1 MKKERSLEY
10 EDEKLILLTQKG
22 KMKAFEILVNRYKKN
37 AYFIAL
43 GLVGNSEDAYDL
55 SQDAFVKVYRSI
67 NKYNG
72 TSKFFPWFYTI
83 LTNLCKNH
91 LKRQNVKKRYLSQET
106 ERQKLNSEAQN
117 SSNSEEKLEKL
128 ALKEKLLEE
137 IEKLPF
143 KFKEIIVLKHFRDL
157 SYKEISEVLEIPIGS
172 VMSRLY
178 YARKK
183 LKESLK
189 DFRE

>member
-1 MKKERSLEY
+1 LEND
-10 EDEKLILLTQKG
+10 DENLILLSQKG
-22 KMKAFEILVNRYKKN
+22 KIRAFEKLVNRYKKN

-43 GLVGNSEDAYDL
+43 GLVGNSEDAFDL
-55 SQDAFVKVYRSI
+55 SQDAFVRVYKSL

-91 LKRQNVKKRYLSQET
+91 LKKQDVRKKYLSNEIAKEKFSREHESESES
-106 ERQKLNSEAQN
+106 ERESLKQKL
-117 SSNSEEKLEKL
+117 LD
-128 ALKEKLLEE
+128 E
-137 IEKLPF
+137 IEKLPY
-143 KFKEIIVLKHFRDL
+143 KFKEIIVLKHFRGF
-157 SYKEISEVLEIPIGS
+157 SYREISETLGIPVGS

-183 LKESLK
+183 LKENLK
-189 DFRE
+189 HLKG

>member
-1 MKKERSLEY
+1 MEND
-10 EDEKLILLTQKG
+10 DEKLILLCQKG
-22 KMKAFEILVNRYKKN
+22 KIRAFERLVNKYKKN

-43 GLVGNSEDAYDL
+43 GLVGNSDDAYDL
-55 SQDAFVKVYRSI
+55 SQEAFVRVYKSI

-72 TSKFFPWFYTI
+72 RSRFFPWFYTI

-91 LKRQNVKKRYLSQET
+91 LKKRDVQRKYLNNELAT
-106 ERQKLNSEAQN
+106 ERVSQSQNPEA
-117 SSNSEEKLEKL
+117 ELEKDN
-128 ALKEKLLEE
+128 LKEKLLEE

-143 KFKEIIVLKHFRDL
+143 KFKEIIVLKHFRGF
-157 SYKEISEVLEIPIGS
+157 SYKEISEALGIPVGS

-183 LKESLK
+183 LKENLK
-189 DFRE
+189 DLRG

>member
-10 EDEKLILLTQKG
+10 EDEKLLLLTQKG

-43 GLVGNSEDAYDL
+43 GLVGNSDDAYDL
-55 SQDAFVKVYRSI
+55 SQEAFVKVYRAI

-91 LKRQNVKKRYLSQET
+91 LKRQKVKRRYLSQEL
-106 ERQKLNSEAQN
+106 ERQKLCAKAN
-117 SSNSEEKLEKL
+117 SSTDSDTQLKKE

-157 SYKEISEVLEIPIGS
+157 SYKEISEALSIPIGS

-189 DFRE
+189 EKRA

>member
-1 MKKERSLEY
+1 MEND
-10 EDEKLILLTQKG
+10 DENLILLSQKG
-22 KMKAFEILVNRYKKN
+22 KIRAFEKLVNRYKKN

-43 GLVGNSEDAYDL
+43 GLVGNSEDAFDL
-55 SQDAFVKVYRSI
+55 SQDAFVRVYKSL

-91 LKRQNVKKRYLSQET
+91 LKKQDVRKKYLSNEIAKEKFSREHESESES
-106 ERQKLNSEAQN
+106 ERESLKQKL
-117 SSNSEEKLEKL
+117 LD
-128 ALKEKLLEE
+128 E
-137 IEKLPF
+137 IEKLPY
-143 KFKEIIVLKHFRDL
+143 KFKEIIVLKHFRGF
-157 SYKEISEVLEIPIGS
+157 SYREISETLGIPVGS

-183 LKESLK
+183 LKENLK
-189 DFRE
+189 HLKG

>member
-1 MKKERSLEY
+1 MEND
-10 EDEKLILLTQKG
+10 DEKLILLSQKG
-22 KMKAFEILVNRYKKN
+22 KIRAFETLVNRYKKN

-43 GLVGNSEDAYDL
+43 GLVGNSEDALDL
-55 SQDAFVKVYRSI
+55 SQEAFVRVYRSL

-83 LTNLCKNH
+83 LTNLCKTH
-91 LKRQNVKKRYLSQET
+91 LKKRDVRRRYLNNELVREELTRSQEC
-106 ERQKLNSEAQN
+106 ESESDEN
-117 SSNSEEKLEKL
+117 

-137 IEKLPF
+137 IEKLPY
-143 KFKEIIVLKHFRDL
+143 KFKEIIVLKHFRGL
-157 SYKEISEVLEIPIGS
+157 SYKEISETLGIPVGS

-183 LKESLK
+183 LKENLK
-189 DFRE
+189 HLKG

>member
-1 MKKERSLEY
+1 MERSLEND
-10 EDEKLILLTQKG
+10 DEKLILLCQKG
-22 KMKAFEILVNRYKKN
+22 KIRAFERLVNKYKKN

-43 GLVGNSEDAYDL
+43 GLVGNSDDAYDL
-55 SQDAFVKVYRSI
+55 SQEAFVRVYKSV

-91 LKRQNVKKRYLSQET
+91 LKRQDIRRKYLSNRLIRE
-106 ERQKLNSEAQN
+106 ELSRQSDPQGD
-117 SSNSEEKLEKL
+117 LEKD

-137 IEKLPF
+137 IDELPY
-143 KFKEIIVLKHFRDL
+143 KFREIIVLKHFRGF
-157 SYKEISEVLEIPIGS
+157 SYKEISETLRIPVGS

-183 LKESLK
+183 LKENLK
-189 DFRE
+189 QFKG